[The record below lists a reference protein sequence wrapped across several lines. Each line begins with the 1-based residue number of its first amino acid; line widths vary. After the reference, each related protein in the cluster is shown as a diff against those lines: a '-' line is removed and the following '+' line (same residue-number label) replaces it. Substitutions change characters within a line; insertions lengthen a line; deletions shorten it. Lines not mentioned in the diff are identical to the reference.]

1 MNGKGDKRRPV
12 DANKFVDN
20 YNNIFGE
27 KKMNKDKI
35 HEKLVMYWDT
45 YQAMG
50 KNRPDEEHELRDR
63 FFHYLVGL
71 TAPYSKAYSRR
82 CSKLVIKHPPA
93 VTQAF
98 TVPLAVLTVSV
109 AAVLLITSVA
119 AVVGVIYKLFS

>member
-63 FFHYLVGL
+63 FFHYLVGMSVL
-71 TAPYSKAYSRR
+71 KETDR
-82 CSKLVIKHPPA
+82 
-93 VTQAF
+93 
-98 TVPLAVLTVSV
+98 TVFEGIFAEVLK
-109 AAVLLITSVA
+109 I
-119 AVVGVIYKLFS
+119 GN